1 MMKRTLLAALAVAV
15 TGLFGAAPADAQ
27 DFPEYKFD
35 LGINGG
41 FAWYSDMLDDEH
53 LVDNGEDVKFES
65 GWVLGL
71 NGTYWFTPSIGLR
84 ANGAYSERPLVLG
97 SYDEID
103 TNDSSTDIIED
114 VNLWSVSGDLMFRPL
129 ADGYRMGG
137 IASMPFIALG
147 LGAKY
152 TDIANEVDLGN
163 DYRGVRFT
171 ETQTG
176 NEFALVEEWQLMG
189 LAALGTD
196 LRFSD
201 RFALRLELGDRI
213 WDSPLRGPNFAA
225 DPDEDVGKVQ
235 HELYLTLGAH
245 FLMGL
250 VPPPVIA
257 PAPAPP
263 APRPQPAPRPEPVEE
278 RIRVCVVDPGATN
291 GLRMVD
297 AIYLPA
303 TRDTV
308 VVMNGTR
315 RAFNTTLPT
324 VTVANEADWFVRGE
338 PLTVTLTDDATIEY
352 TTWQSARMIE
362 ANQLTYLGTS
372 RGLPVYASTDD
383 VRDLR
388 TAWAAAQRGAGSW
401 DLNAIL
407 AQDAMVAAGLE
418 EVEYLYVPL
427 RKSGCVFQT
436 VRIVEQVRK
445 K

>member
-27 DFPEYKFD
+27 DFPDYKFD

-41 FAWYSDMLDDEH
+41 FAWYSDMLDDAH
-53 LVDNGEDVKFES
+53 LGNDAEDVKLES
-65 GWVLGL
+65 GWIVGL
-71 NGTYWFTPSIGLR
+71 NGTYWFTPRVGLR
-84 ANGAYSERPLVLG
+84 ANGAFSERPLVLG
-97 SYDEID
+97 SYDEISG
-103 TNDSSTDIIED
+103 NDNTDLVND
-114 VNLWSVSGDLMFRPL
+114 VNLWSVSGDLMYRPL
-129 ADGYRMGG
+129 ADGYRMFGA
-137 IASMPFIALG
+137 ASMPFIALG

-152 TDIANEVDLGN
+152 TDIPFERDLGN
-163 DYRGVRFT
+163 DYRGARFT
-171 ETQTG
+171 EPQTG
-176 NEFALVEEWQLMG
+176 NQYAIVEEWQLMG
-189 LAALGTD
+189 LLALGTD

-213 WDSPLRGPNFAA
+213 WDSPLRDMATFAA

-235 HELYLTLGAH
+235 HELYLTLGAQ

-263 APRPQPAPRPEPVEE
+263 APRPQPAPAPVEE

-297 AIYLPA
+297 AIYLPE
-303 TRDTV
+303 TRDTMV
-308 VVMNGTR
+308 VVDGTR
-315 RAFNTTLPT
+315 RAFSTTLPR

-338 PLTVTLTDDATIEY
+338 PLTVTLADDATIEY

-362 ANQLTYLGTS
+362 ADQLTFLGTS

-383 VRDLR
+383 VRDMR
-388 TAWAAAQRGAGSW
+388 TAWATAQRSANSW
-401 DLNAIL
+401 DLNAIV
-407 AQDAMVAAGLE
+407 AQDAMLAAGLE

-427 RKSGCVFQT
+427 RPTGCVFQT